1 LKKEK
6 GNCEIQG
13 ARQLQLTD
21 IHAISFNIGLNYPSV
36 MKFGGWTSIFPIIK
50 KSHPSVCRIQTY
62 FSSIQRD
69 SILTSFNA
77 DYLHQW
83 MIYSAY
89 FKELLEIFLY

>member
-50 KSHPSVCRIQTY
+50 KK
-62 FSSIQRD
+62 SSFCLSD
-69 SILTSFNA
+69 PNILLKHS
-77 DYLHQW
+77 
-83 MIYSAY
+83 
-89 FKELLEIFLY
+89 KR